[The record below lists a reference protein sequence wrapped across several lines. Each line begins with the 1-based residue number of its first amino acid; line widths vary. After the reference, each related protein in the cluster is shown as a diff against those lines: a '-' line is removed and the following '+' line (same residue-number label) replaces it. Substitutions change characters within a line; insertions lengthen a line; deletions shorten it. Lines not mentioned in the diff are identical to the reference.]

1 MPINKC
7 ERPGWG
13 EWATSDPQIHY
24 TNFVCPVTGLSWL
37 WQGSVSGSVNCY
49 RYLGPGIP
57 PEVLWEGWRFS
68 EFPSHF
74 LSFQTAG
81 LPRSVGQG
89 LEFRKARHLR
99 TFPDIC
105 LNQDL
110 PDFGIFR
117 MRPNHAARTTTRVAP
132 YVTPLS
138 RCQGNHKGCPY
149 GITWLTRSEGHFGH
163 LGRRTEWPWRRVRRD
178 VVLHR
183 YYGRGLLSEMGRGK
197 LSVV

>member
-1 MPINKC
+1 MGRAGHKWSALGIISISLAL
-7 ERPGWG
+7 RQDFPG
-13 EWATSDPQIHY
+13 
-24 TNFVCPVTGLSWL
+24 F
-37 WQGSVSGSVNCY
+37 GSVPFQVVWTAAGISGRVFHPKSY
-49 RYLGPGIP
+49 GRAGGFLD
-57 PEVLWEGWRFS
+57 
-68 EFPSHF
+68 FPLIFSHF
-74 LSFQTAG
+74 LPFQTAG

-89 LEFRKARHLR
+89 LEFRKPGHLR

-117 MRPNHAARTTTRVAP
+117 MRPNHAARATTRVAP

-197 LSVV
+197 CQ